1 MKFKVG
7 TAIAT
12 VCASALLI
20 PALSVPLSQAEPP
33 LCNPTPHVSWPRGGL
48 PVYRNIHYYQVK
60 FGTTC
65 GLDVSAYYH
74 ANNPPFGTYWIYG
87 NTVRG
92 LNQVSKLDRQVDGY
106 CTYGYRF
113 HLTNGWHNVK
123 LGGPGC

>member
-7 TAIAT
+7 TAIAV
-12 VCASALLI
+12 VCALALLI
-20 PALSVPLSQAEPP
+20 PALAVPLSQAEPP

-87 NTVRG
+87 TRCVALTRYPNSTDRLMVTVHMDID
-92 LNQVSKLDRQVDGY
+92 SI
-106 CTYGYRF
+106 
-113 HLTNGWHNVK
+113 
-123 LGGPGC
+123 